1 MAKATQE
8 KPEVFLIKE
17 NPKKSLLNLDP
28 WQKEVLAYKGNIV
41 VCSGRQTGKSTVVAI
56 KAAEFVVNNPLKQVL
71 IISVTED
78 QARELLQKAQLY
90 IEAAYPRVIK
100 TGKSDT
106 NKEKCTLK
114 NGSIIRTKAV
124 GQSGLGVRGFT
135 IDMLIAD
142 EAGFMPEDVWP
153 AVTPMLSTTGGD
165 IVLLSTPHG
174 RKGYFFNSFNN
185 PDLGFKVFYVNS
197 VENAEKREISE
208 TWPAWRKEKHLQF
221 IASERARMSVRQFAQ
236 EYLGQFVDADQFFP
250 DDIIRKSM
258 LQQRMIGIGEG
269 RDYFLGV
276 DVARMGDDKC
286 TFEIIERK
294 GMLLIHRESL
304 VWKKVLLSEVTEKI
318 KMLHEHWKF
327 RRIYIDDG
335 GIGVG
340 VFDNLYS
347 TPGMKKIVT
356 AINNSQRVYDY
367 NPNGTPKAK
376 KLLKEDLYN
385 NLLHLM
391 ETGKILILDDGDIWQ
406 SFKSIQFEYM
416 NEKGGA
422 TIRIYGSDSHIVE
435 GLIRAA
441 WCVKEK
447 INNFR
452 ISYI

>member
-1 MAKATQE
+1 ME
-8 KPEVFLIKE
+8 KIKKT
-17 NPKKSLLNLDP
+17 PMNLDG

-56 KAAEFVVNNPLKQVL
+56 KAAEFAVNNPNKHVL
-71 IISVTED
+71 IVSVTED
-78 QARELLQKAQLY
+78 QARELLAKAQMY
-90 IEAAYPRVIK
+90 IADTYEKRIK
-100 TGKSDT
+100 TNKSFT
-106 NKEKCTLK
+106 NKEKCTLT

-142 EAGFMPEDVWP
+142 EAAFMPEDVWP

-165 IVLLSTPHG
+165 IILLSTPHG
-174 RKGYFFNSFNN
+174 RHGYFFQSFNN

-197 VENAEKREISE
+197 VENAEKREIADS
-208 TWPAWRKEKHLQF
+208 WPAWRKEKHLQF
-221 IASERARMSVRQFAQ
+221 IASERARMSERQFAQ

-250 DDIIRKSM
+250 DNIIRKSM

-294 GMLLIHRESL
+294 NQLLIHRESI

-318 KMLHEHWKF
+318 KFLHEHWKF

-347 TPGMKKIVT
+347 TPGMKKIVM
-356 AINNSQRVYDY
+356 AINNAQRIYDY

-422 TIRIYGSDSHIVE
+422 TIRIYGDDSHIVE

-441 WCVKEK
+441 WCNKEK
-447 INNFR
+447 INKLF

>member
-1 MAKATQE
+1 M
-8 KPEVFLIKE
+8 
-17 NPKKSLLNLDP
+17 NLDG

-56 KAAEFVVNNPLKQVL
+56 KAAEFAVNNPNKHVL
-71 IISVTED
+71 IVSVTED
-78 QARELLQKAQLY
+78 QARELLAKAQMY
-90 IEAAYPRVIK
+90 IADTYEKRIK
-100 TGKSDT
+100 TNKSFT
-106 NKEKCTLK
+106 NKEKCTLT

-142 EAGFMPEDVWP
+142 EAAFMPEDVWP

-165 IVLLSTPHG
+165 IILLSTPHG
-174 RKGYFFNSFNN
+174 RHGYFFQSFNN

-197 VENAEKREISE
+197 VENAEKREIADS
-208 TWPAWRKEKHLQF
+208 WPAWRKEKHLQF
-221 IASERARMSVRQFAQ
+221 IASERARMSERQFAQ

-250 DDIIRKSM
+250 DNIIRKSM

-294 GMLLIHRESL
+294 NQLLIHRESI

-318 KMLHEHWKF
+318 KFLHEHWKF

-347 TPGMKKIVT
+347 TPGMKKIVM
-356 AINNSQRVYDY
+356 AINNAQRIYDY

-422 TIRIYGSDSHIVE
+422 TIRIYGDDSHIVE

-441 WCVKEK
+441 WCNKEK
-447 INNFR
+447 INKLF